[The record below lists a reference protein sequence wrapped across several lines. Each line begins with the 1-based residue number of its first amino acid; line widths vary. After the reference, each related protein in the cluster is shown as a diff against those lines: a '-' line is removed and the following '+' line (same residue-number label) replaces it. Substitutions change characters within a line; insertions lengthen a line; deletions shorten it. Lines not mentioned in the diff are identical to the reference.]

1 MRISDWSSDVCSSDL
16 QAAVRSAVES
26 MSSVRAGEGE
36 LARQVILGATG
47 GAVLLALLIAIV
59 LGRGL
64 TGPIRQMAGSMRRPA
79 DGDLEVEVPGQARK
93 DAIADIAK
101 AVQVFQ
107 ENAQCLRATE
117 AAQIEAGRRTA
128 AEQRRAMEDV

>member
-64 TGPIRQMAGSMRRPA
+64 TGPIRQMAGSMRRLA
-79 DGDLEVEVPGQARK
+79 DGDLEVEVPGLARK
-93 DAIADIAK
+93 DEIADIPK
-101 AVQVFQ
+101 AVQLFK
-107 ENAQCLRATE
+107 ENAQRMPAL
-117 AAQIEAGRRTA
+117 AGRPGEGGRRPDGR
-128 AEQRRAMEDV
+128 QRRGPN